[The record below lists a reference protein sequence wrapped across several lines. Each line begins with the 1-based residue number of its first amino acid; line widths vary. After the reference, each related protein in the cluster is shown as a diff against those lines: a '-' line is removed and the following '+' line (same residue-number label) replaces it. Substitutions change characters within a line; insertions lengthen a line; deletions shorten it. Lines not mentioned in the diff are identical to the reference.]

1 MCHQL
6 FKHGLTARRQCDMDA
21 GLAAVFAAVVAALGG
36 IIVAIIQMKNFAEE
50 NRKDHAVV
58 QKRLDNLIDMVAK
71 QGAKLTS
78 HLDWHLTKEPSKD
91 LKVKQVA
98 TRKKK

>member
-1 MCHQL
+1 
-6 FKHGLTARRQCDMDA
+6 MDA

-36 IIVAIIQMKNFAEE
+36 IIVAIIQMKNLATE
-50 NRKDHAVV
+50 NRNDHAIV
-58 QKRLDNLIDMVAK
+58 QKRLDNLIDMVGK

-78 HLDWHLTKEPSKD
+78 HLDWHVTKEPSGSLTKT
-91 LKVKQVA
+91 KQVA

>member
-1 MCHQL
+1 
-6 FKHGLTARRQCDMDA
+6 MDA
-21 GLAAVFAAVVAALGG
+21 GLAVVFAAVVAALGG
-36 IIVAIIQMKNFAEE
+36 IIVAIIAMRNLAKE
-50 NRKDHAVV
+50 NRKDHAIV
-58 QKRLDNLIDMVAK
+58 QKRLDNLIDMVGK

>member
-1 MCHQL
+1 
-6 FKHGLTARRQCDMDA
+6 MDA
-21 GLAAVFAAVVAALGG
+21 GLATVLAAAVATFG
-36 IIVAIIQMKNFAEE
+36 AIIITFIQLKGFRQE
-50 NRKDHAVV
+50 NRDDHAVV
-58 QKRLDNLIDMVAK
+58 QKRLDTVIDMVGK

-78 HLDWHLTKEPSKD
+78 HLDWHVVKEPSKD

>member
-1 MCHQL
+1 M
-6 FKHGLTARRQCDMDA
+6 MDI
-21 GLAAVFAAVVAALGG
+21 GLATVFAAAIATLGG
-36 IIVAIIQMKNFAEE
+36 IVVTIMQLKQVRDE
-50 NRKDHAVV
+50 NRADHQVV
-58 QKRLDNLIDMVAK
+58 QKRLDNLIDMVGK

>member
-1 MCHQL
+1 
-6 FKHGLTARRQCDMDA
+6 MDA
-21 GLAAVFAAVVAALGG
+21 GLAVVLAAVVAALGG
-36 IIVAIIQMKNFAEE
+36 IIVAIIQMKNLATE
-50 NRKDHAVV
+50 NRNDHAIV

-78 HLDWHLTKEPSKD
+78 HLDWHVTKEPSKD

-98 TRKKK
+98 SSKKK

>member
-1 MCHQL
+1 
-6 FKHGLTARRQCDMDA
+6 MDA
-21 GLAAVFAAVVAALGG
+21 GLATVLAAAVATFGG
-36 IIVAIIQMKNFAEE
+36 IVVALMQLKGFREE
-50 NRKDHAVV
+50 NKADHAIV
-58 QKRLDNLIDMVAK
+58 QKRLDTVIDMVGK

-91 LKVKQVA
+91 HTVKQVA

>member
-1 MCHQL
+1 
-6 FKHGLTARRQCDMDA
+6 MDA
-21 GLAAVFAAVVAALGG
+21 GLATVLAAAVATLGA
-36 IIVAIIQMKNFAEE
+36 ILVAIVQLKGFRQE
-50 NRKDHAVV
+50 NKEDHAMV
-58 QKRLDNLIDMVAK
+58 QKRLDTVIDMVGK

-78 HLDWHLTKEPSKD
+78 HLDWHVVKEPSKD

>member
-1 MCHQL
+1 
-6 FKHGLTARRQCDMDA
+6 MDA
-21 GLAAVFAAVVAALGG
+21 GLATVLAAAVATLGA
-36 IIVAIIQMKNFAEE
+36 ILVAIVQLKGFRQE
-50 NRKDHAVV
+50 NRDDHAMV
-58 QKRLDNLIDMVAK
+58 QKRLDTVIDMVGK

-78 HLDWHLTKEPSKD
+78 HLDWHVVKEPSKD

>member
-1 MCHQL
+1 
-6 FKHGLTARRQCDMDA
+6 MDA

-36 IIVAIIQMKNFAEE
+36 IIVAIIQMKNLATE
-50 NRKDHAVV
+50 NRNDHAIV

-78 HLDWHLTKEPSKD
+78 HLDWHITKEPSGSLTKT
-91 LKVKQVA
+91 KQVA